1 MLSRLAMIALA
12 MIVASPFGAG
22 PAHASGCH
30 VPDRP
35 ILSTR
40 FTWERDRP
48 VDPAGLIDGQA
59 PPVLTRVPCSGEVP
73 QLPGS
78 PTGLVAQA
86 DRTTT
91 HFDPPTV
98 SEPAIAGDDIVRIDP
113 HPFRLDRP
121 PRLRRSIP

>member
-1 MLSRLAMIALA
+1 MLSRPAMMALA
-12 MIVASPFGAG
+12 MIFAWPFGAR

-40 FTWERDRP
+40 FTWERDRQF
-48 VDPAGLIDGQA
+48 DPAGLVDGQA
-59 PPVLTRVPCSGEVP
+59 PPILTRVPCSGEVP
-73 QLPGS
+73 QVPGS
-78 PTGLVAQA
+78 PTGLAGQA
-86 DRTTT
+86 DRTST

-98 SEPAIAGDDIVRIDP
+98 SEPAITGDDIANIDP
-113 HPFRLDRP
+113 HPSRLDRP